1 MSILRT
7 EHSDGI
13 HQENPVANPPR
24 FERKFYLPS
33 SKIPFARHLLVH
45 CCRRDRQYPEG
56 IVNSVYYDTSDLE
69 FFCDSVDGNYIRN
82 KVRIRW
88 YDGPQQKCETTHV
101 YMELKSKNGYAG
113 SKQRKMHLV
122 PSGHLNNG
130 GMQNGLIDYTTLR
143 QGLAQ
148 FDYFPKKCL
157 QPVILISYNRL
168 RFEDILTG
176 SRVSLDWNI
185 RSILVSPQLN
195 RQEGS
200 LLMRGGVIEIKGQ
213 STDIPPALQSIRHL
227 GTDWSRYS
235 KYAACMESQLDTPG
249 SVGRF
254 WPSGRVE
261 EF

>member
-1 MSILRT
+1 
-7 EHSDGI
+7 
-13 HQENPVANPPR
+13 
-24 FERKFYLPS
+24 
-33 SKIPFARHLLVH
+33 
-45 CCRRDRQYPEG
+45 
-56 IVNSVYYDTSDLE
+56 
-69 FFCDSVDGNYIRN
+69 
-82 KVRIRW
+82 
-88 YDGPQQKCETTHV
+88 
-101 YMELKSKNGYAG
+101 
-113 SKQRKMHLV
+113 
-122 PSGHLNNG
+122 
-130 GMQNGLIDYTTLR
+130 MQNGLIDYTTLR
-143 QGLAQ
+143 QELAQ
-148 FDYFPKKCL
+148 FDYFPRKCL
-157 QPVILISYNRL
+157 QPMILISYNRL
-168 RFEDILTG
+168 RFEDVLTG